1 MVIIIFNN
9 LLASLATIEYKLS
22 MEIKRGRVWLKREF
36 CQFVVVS
43 SVTIKK
49 TLFSCIVEVLV
60 DESILL
66 NETSSTSP
74 LKINIQ

>member
-1 MVIIIFNN
+1 
-9 LLASLATIEYKLS
+9 
-22 MEIKRGRVWLKREF
+22 MEVEKGRVWLKREF

-49 TLFSCIVEVLV
+49 TLLSCIVEGLV
-60 DESILL
+60 DESTVL

-74 LKINIQ
+74 LEMRQLIINNLY